1 MGKTMKRINIAEGP
15 KTVLGRPF
23 RIVDIEAEPVGE
35 VYQCDKC
42 GNTIE
47 VQKPQ
52 LIEGAGLV
60 DLLRTLIFNIPRQS
74 CTMQD
79 SINAF
84 DFMQQAAESTDGV
97 LKVTDGIHD
106 WLKKIAEKYGMAVYG
121 VNANAILK
129 ALDDFERAHVAK
141 GEKE

>member
-1 MGKTMKRINIAEGP
+1 MGATMKRIRIDEKP

-23 RIVDIEAEPVGE
+23 KIVDLEAELVPE
-35 VYQCDKC
+35 AYQCDKC

-60 DLLRTLIFNIPRQS
+60 DLLKTLIFNIPRQS

-79 SINAF
+79 SINAY
-84 DFMQQAAESTDGV
+84 DFMQQAGECGDGM

-106 WLKKIAEKYGMAVYG
+106 WLKKITDKYGMAVYG

-129 ALDDFERAHVAK
+129 ALDNFERAHVAK
-141 GEKE
+141 DK